1 MPDMLTLRAHRF
13 KALHALLTGETFFAH
28 PISRDEQAAEI
39 TPKPPTQIEVH
50 EEALS

>member
-13 KALHALLTGETFFAH
+13 KALHALLTGETFFAQ
-28 PISRDEQAAEI
+28 PVNSDEQAPEK
-39 TPKPPTQIEVH
+39 TLKTPTQRVTH